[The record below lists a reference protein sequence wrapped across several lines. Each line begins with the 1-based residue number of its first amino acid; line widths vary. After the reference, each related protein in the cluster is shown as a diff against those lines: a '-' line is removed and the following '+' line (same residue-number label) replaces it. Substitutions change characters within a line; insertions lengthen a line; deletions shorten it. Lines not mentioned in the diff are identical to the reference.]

1 MPPKIHNNN
10 FIFQGIYHTAG
21 LNGSIYTQLLNFYDE
36 KNQQNPQINPFIKS
50 SYPSVSSV
58 DAFNTLRPR
67 QDGRHFP
74 DDIFKCIFLNEN
86 VWISLTISLKCVRKV
101 RINDIP
107 LSEPMM
113 ISLLTHICVTRPQ
126 WVKKTRNLWKLGFIQ
141 DSACYLFNTLCMY
154 LFCV

>member
-21 LNGSIYTQLLNFYDE
+21 LKGSIYTQLLNFYNE

-50 SYPSVSSV
+50 SYPSVSPV

-86 VWISLTISLKCVRKV
+86 VWISLMISLKCVRKV

-126 WVKKTRNLWKLGFIQ
+126 WVKKTRNLRKLGFTQ